1 MKDLYVSDLAAHE
14 NQAIVSFFAVLSR
27 QLRSRKDGGQYLAAT
42 LADKTGKIEC
52 RMWENFTDAE
62 FDAGDI
68 VKVRAQVCRYNSHFQ
83 LVLEKARR
91 AAEDEVEGADY
102 LPSTRCNVDELW
114 AELTRWV
121 DSLASAPLKALLRS
135 ILEDDEIRGRFR
147 EAPAAK
153 ALHHAWLGGLLEHVV
168 SLLGMCDAAATHYRG
183 IHRDLLLAGAILHDI
198 GKLEELSWSTR
209 FEYSLRGQL
218 LGHISIGFALVDKK
232 IEQIPDFPPR
242 LRLLL
247 EHMILSHHGK
257 LEFGSP
263 KPPMIPEAI
272 LLHYLDDLDAKMQT
286 VSAELTRHQAL
297 DPKPDQMTDW
307 VRALDRQLLST
318 DGYLRPELEP
328 LPAPRPEEPSDAA
341 APGVAEPDVA
351 EPDVAEPGLFTPPE
365 VSNS

>member
-1 MKDLYVSDLAAHE
+1 MKDLFVSDLAGHE
-14 NQAIVSFFAVLSR
+14 NQTVVAFFAVLSR

-42 LADKTGKIEC
+42 LADKTGKVEC
-52 RMWENFTDAE
+52 RMWENFAE
-62 FDAGDI
+62 SDFDAGDI
-68 VKVRAQVCRYNSHFQ
+68 VKVRAQVCRYNGHFQ
-83 LVLEKARR
+83 LVIEKARR
-91 AAEDEVEGADY
+91 AARDEVEGSDY
-102 LPSTRCNVDELW
+102 LPSTQLNVDGLW
-114 AELTRWV
+114 SELTRWV
-121 DSLASAPLKALLRS
+121 ESLNSVPLKALLRL
-135 ILEDDEIRGRFR
+135 ILEDDEIRTRFR

-168 SLLGMCDAAATHYRG
+168 SLLGMCDAAAAHYHG
-183 IHRDLLLAGAILHDI
+183 IHRDLLLTGAILHDI
-198 GKLEELSWSTR
+198 GKLEELSWDTR

-218 LGHISIGFALVDKK
+218 LGHITIGFALVDRK

-286 VSAELTRHQAL
+286 VAAELTRHQAL
-297 DPKPDQMTDW
+297 DPKPGQMTDW

-318 DGYLRPELEP
+318 DGYLRPGLE
-328 LPAPRPEEPSDAA
+328 AANREEEPSSSSGAD
-341 APGVAEPDVA
+341 PGF
-351 EPDVAEPGLFTPPE
+351 LTPPE
-365 VSNS
+365 VSGS